1 MSYHLSEINHN
12 NEVFYPRVPYSI
24 MDDEEYKDQKSKRIC
39 FSTTLSGAYRAI
51 QFRPNESMELYV
63 HIPLEI
69 ENKIKQIASND
80 TLTEKRWGQNRL
92 HLFFAIIYAKISE
105 FLKKKNRYL
114 LTNNLIK
121 SFT

>member
-1 MSYHLSEINHN
+1 MSYHLLEINHN

-24 MDDEEYKDQKSKRIC
+24 MDDEEYEDQKSKRIC

-92 HLFFAIIYAKISE
+92 HLFFAIIYTKISE
-105 FLKKKNRYL
+105 FLKKKIDIY
-114 LTNNLIK
+114 
-121 SFT
+121 